1 MRSPHRSLGLVLALL
16 PGPVLGAML
25 LPGPA
30 FAQSGG
36 EPVGESGARSAAQPV
51 EGAVQDPVLEAGEA
65 HRAAWRPER
74 ALTVWEAALT
84 ASPRR
89 YAVLWRAAREATV
102 LGMLEET
109 EEAQNA
115 WFRRGEDFARRA
127 IAVDPEGVEGRYWLL
142 AALGRRA
149 LQSGIV
155 TTARL
160 AGEIHAGATV
170 LLERETDH
178 AGAHHVMGVLN
189 SEVMKLPAV
198 TRFLGRRVL
207 GGGSDL
213 YETSWVEA
221 ERHLARAVELDPG
234 MLLYRLDLAL
244 LHLRRGKGPE
254 ASEVLRQLLDCP
266 PLEAVDPG
274 LQARARGLLLDLEQG
289 V

>member
-1 MRSPHRSLGLVLALL
+1 VRIPPLSLGLIVALL
-16 PGPVLGAML
+16 PGPGLGATL
-25 LPGPA
+25 FPGPA
-30 FAQSGG
+30 LAR
-36 EPVGESGARSAAQPV
+36 SGAPSAAHPV
-51 EGAVQDPVLEAGEA
+51 EGEVQDPVLEAGEA

-74 ALTVWEAALT
+74 AMAVWEAALA
-84 ASPRR
+84 ASPQR

-109 EEAQNA
+109 EDAQNA

-170 LLERETDH
+170 LLEREPDH

-213 YETSWVEA
+213 YETSWGEA

-244 LHLRRGKGPE
+244 MHLRRGMGLE

-274 LQARARGLLLDLEQG
+274 LQARARALLLELEQG

>member
-1 MRSPHRSLGLVLALL
+1 
-16 PGPVLGAML
+16 
-25 LPGPA
+25 
-30 FAQSGG
+30 
-36 EPVGESGARSAAQPV
+36 V
-51 EGAVQDPVLEAGEA
+51 EDPVLQAGEA
-65 HRAAWRPER
+65 HRAAWKPER
-74 ALTVWEAALT
+74 ALAVWEAALA
-84 ASPRR
+84 ASPQR
-89 YAVLWRAAREATV
+89 YPVLWRAARESTV

-127 IAVDPEGVEGRYWLL
+127 VAVDPEGLEGQYWLL

-160 AGEIHAGATV
+160 ASEIHAGASS
-170 LLERETDH
+170 LLEREPDH

-213 YETSWVEA
+213 YQTSWEEA
-221 ERHLARAVELDPG
+221 ERHLVRAVDLDPG
-234 MLLYRLDLAL
+234 MLLYRMDLAL
-244 LHLRRGKGPE
+244 MYLRRGMGPE
-254 ASEVLRQLLDCP
+254 ASEVMRRLLDCP
-266 PLEAVDPG
+266 PLEAVDPA
-274 LQARARGLLLDLEQG
+274 LQLRARGLLREVEQG